1 MGRTTQ
7 ALGRGGIVWLLEA
20 ARSGFRSQES
30 LCYRLD
36 AQLATGR
43 FAHGEGVPAR
53 PMAGLR
59 CHRYGAEGQRRPMV
73 YLDMMP
79 ISVAPSPPM
88 DRRRSTAPVL
98 LVPRAT
104 AYGRWFKRPTDIAL
118 SVVLGLALAP
128 LMVVVALSIPMM
140 LGKGGIIY
148 RQERI
153 GRDGH
158 VFTIYKFRSM
168 LRDRRVRLDPD
179 YRGPERRRTH
189 KSIDDPRHTRFGRFL
204 RATSIDELPQLL
216 NVLKGEMSMVGPR
229 PELIAVAIR
238 EGFAD
243 HPRHLTRP
251 GLTGAF
257 QVSPLRSASR
267 ISAGLHLDIDYVV
280 HVRFADDL
288 KILARTLLIPFQRR
302 GR

>member
-1 MGRTTQ
+1 MYGRWLKRPIDVALALVIGVVLAPLMLLVALSIPLT
-7 ALGRGGIVWLLEA
+7 LGRGGIV
-20 ARSGFRSQES
+20 
-30 LCYRLD
+30 
-36 AQLATGR
+36 
-43 FAHGEGVPAR
+43 
-53 PMAGLR
+53 
-59 CHRYGAEGQRRPMV
+59 
-73 YLDMMP
+73 
-79 ISVAPSPPM
+79 
-88 DRRRSTAPVL
+88 
-98 LVPRAT
+98 
-104 AYGRWFKRPTDIAL
+104 
-118 SVVLGLALAP
+118 
-128 LMVVVALSIPMM
+128 
-140 LGKGGIIY
+140 Y

-179 YRGPERRRTH
+179 YTGPDRRRTH
-189 KSIDDPRHTRFGRFL
+189 KSDDDPRHTPYGRFL

-229 PELIAVAIR
+229 PELISVAIR
-238 EGFAD
+238 EGFAH

-280 HVRFADDL
+280 DVRFADDV
-288 KILARTLLIPFQRR
+288 KILARTILIPFQRR